1 MGEEQYTRR
10 TAAVQCLDG
19 RAIKVGNTREM
30 VLWWD
35 AQVPDR
41 LPWDRGQAA

>member
-1 MGEEQYTRR
+1 MGREQYTRR
-10 TAAVQCLDG
+10 TRAVQPLDG

-41 LPWDRGQAA
+41 LPWYEGQAA